1 MTATNKTFA
10 ILSDTQKSQI
20 KTVILE
26 HVLNPIQYLVEQQSK
41 ISRIPNSHQPQPFYQ
56 CNLACNLK
64 ELLDIFLH
72 FVSENSSMTAAKK
85 TFVIFPKPKKS
96 NIKTSFWKIVES
108 NGTIYPESPSHINR
122 SRFINVTSLV
132 N

>member
-108 NGTIYPESPSHINR
+108 NGTIYPEPHSHINR
-122 SRFINVTSLV
+122 SRFTNVTSLL